1 MAKKNIKKDKSKII
15 NKVDIVVTIIYT
27 LVFGYSI
34 YVLFVMPEKLD
45 IGSFI
50 ILGIL
55 VLPYLLRLLT
65 KDSLQATIAL
75 EILLIIIFGFFIVS
89 WPTIKSSIDYDCGW
103 GEMD

>member
-1 MAKKNIKKDKSKII
+1 MAKKKKEKSKNL
-15 NKVDIVVTIIYT
+15 NKVDIIVTVIYT
-27 LVFGYSI
+27 LVFCYSI
-34 YVLFVMPEKLD
+34 YVLFIMPETLD
-45 IGSFI
+45 IGNFI

-89 WPTIKSSIDYDCGW
+89 WPTIKSSIDNDCGW

>member
-1 MAKKNIKKDKSKII
+1 MAKNNNKKDKSKII

-27 LVFGYSI
+27 LVFCYSI
-34 YVLFVMPEKLD
+34 YVLFVMPETLD

-55 VLPYLLRLLT
+55 VLPYLIRLIG
-65 KDSLQATIAL
+65 KDMIPATIAL